1 MQINAVLI
9 YVKSCS
15 RRALRYAH
23 AYQAYWQQQLPSAAI
38 TLLASSP
45 CRYTD
50 IGQLRAWVAQQ
61 GIPAAAECLVIG
73 GDGSVNIA
81 AQALAHSGIPMSVVP
96 SGTGND
102 FTSALGLKRWRWRM
116 SADTKVT
123 ARAIGQVQGHYFVNH
138 AGAGLS
144 VALQQ
149 LQSQFSKTWLRR
161 YSYTLALLRY
171 LWRRPSK
178 RCAVTDVQ
186 QRVWEFQVAA
196 VNTTIGGGITV
207 YPTALSAQQL
217 GIIEVPKVARWRQ
230 VNALWWILRKRPQQS
245 ALLHCYET
253 THYQL
258 GDSHNTIEID
268 GDPLAVE
275 GPLTV
280 TLVPNALLVRLPE
293 GAVLNQQNFGEKQ

>member
-1 MQINAVLI
+1 M
-9 YVKSCS
+9 
-15 RRALRYAH
+15 RYAG
-23 AYQAYWQQQLPSAAI
+23 AYYNYWREQLPAEAI
-38 TLLASSP
+38 SVLESSEY
-45 CRYTD
+45 RAED
-50 IGQLRAWVAQQ
+50 IARLRQWVAQQ
-61 GIPAAAECLVIG
+61 LHPHRAECMVIG

-81 AQALAHSGIPMSVVP
+81 TQALALTPITLSVVP

-102 FTSALGLKRWRWRM
+102 FTSALGLNHWRWRM
-116 SADTKVT
+116 TANTTVH
-123 ARAIGQVQGHYFVNH
+123 ARAVGQVHDVYFVNH

-149 LQSQFSKTWLRR
+149 LQSEFSKAWLRR

-178 RCAVTDVQ
+178 RCAIVDAHQ
-186 QRVWEFQVAA
+186 QVWEFQVAA

-207 YPTALSAQQL
+207 YPDALTSQQL
-217 GIIEVPKVARWRQ
+217 GVIEVPKVARWRQ
-230 VNALWWILRKRPQQS
+230 ANALWWILRKRPQAS

-253 THYQL
+253 TGYQL

-268 GDPLAVE
+268 GDPLAIT

-280 TLVPNALLVRLPE
+280 ALVPNALQVRMPVGSLTQ
-293 GAVLNQQNFGEKQ
+293 QQNLGEK